1 MEGTRNE
8 RVAILL
14 TAYFIGFVTAYIA
27 FGVTQLEDKI
37 KYVSAPA
44 IQNAAVIQAQ
54 TTNALLTIDSHGL
67 SVVVN
72 GEVRLLSALVDGKTE
87 LEMREG
93 EHAAIAT
100 YALSPKKDI
109 VYFCEVPY
117 VGSEACL
124 PFIYLIDT
132 ETVYPVRIDSERVA
146 FSSENPKDVW
156 DQNGRLTVD
165 ALPQ

>member
-93 EHAAIAT
+93 ERRRE
-100 YALSPKKDI
+100 SDGEFI
-109 VYFCEVPY
+109 VRYRR
-117 VGSEACL
+117 
-124 PFIYLIDT
+124 
-132 ETVYPVRIDSERVA
+132 VRRVESRRRDCVER
-146 FSSENPKDVW
+146 
-156 DQNGRLTVD
+156 
-165 ALPQ
+165 